1 MRKESEMLNKLIFKK
16 ILKPLLIELFF
27 FILYTFCIAMI
38 PYMNKMLFDRGFSG
52 GVRVVFHLGIIYLL
66 LIAGSA
72 LFQYISQ
79 LFEWHTDRQFS
90 LALKNRIFNQ
100 LYETRPYLYQTE
112 NAGEYVSYIDNN
124 VPAIM
129 EEYVEAIIDMIKSVF
144 QIFIY
149 GVILFIFID
158 YRIALIV
165 LCSSSISIFVPKL
178 TAKKI
183 AWKRKYYLKTLGEY
197 ISKITDLFKGNS
209 GLDAESKQAVQ
220 KYHGV
225 ILKKTEGSKFQ
236 WGKFKTLTNILNGF
250 VMDWVSLVTF
260 LGIGILY
267 IRGEITIGDGVAT
280 FGYIESFI
288 YPIKY
293 ILNDINA
300 INSSSEVFKEIERFL
315 FPKNKEVYEEIN
327 FQRIKNIEFKNVSV
341 KRGSFELKNFSYVFK
356 NDKAY
361 ALIGHSGS
369 GKSTLLQLLSGKIK
383 ADSGRILING
393 IEVTDTM
400 DLIAMKY
407 FSIIEQDP
415 YIFSQTF
422 TDNVSNFGAYSMEN
436 VDDKIQELPQ
446 EMIIKIQNTDSVKL
460 SGGEKQVLS
469 LIKSSLSGK
478 KVFLFDEVTSAI
490 DIKNRAFVRTFI
502 KQLDSSIRIEVIHD
516 EDLREF
522 DEIIE
527 FDGGDSE

>member
-1 MRKESEMLNKLIFKK
+1 M
-16 ILKPLLIELFF
+16 
-27 FILYTFCIAMI
+27 
-38 PYMNKMLFDRGFSG
+38 
-52 GVRVVFHLGIIYLL
+52 
-66 LIAGSA
+66 
-72 LFQYISQ
+72 
-79 LFEWHTDRQFS
+79 
-90 LALKNRIFNQ
+90 
-100 LYETRPYLYQTE
+100 
-112 NAGEYVSYIDNN
+112 
-124 VPAIM
+124 
-129 EEYVEAIIDMIKSVF
+129 
-144 QIFIY
+144 
-149 GVILFIFID
+149 
-158 YRIALIV
+158 
-165 LCSSSISIFVPKL
+165 
-178 TAKKI
+178 
-183 AWKRKYYLKTLGEY
+183 
-197 ISKITDLFKGNS
+197 
-209 GLDAESKQAVQ
+209 
-220 KYHGV
+220 
-225 ILKKTEGSKFQ
+225 
-236 WGKFKTLTNILNGF
+236 
-250 VMDWVSLVTF
+250 
-260 LGIGILY
+260 
-267 IRGEITIGDGVAT
+267 
-280 FGYIESFI
+280 
-288 YPIKY
+288 
-293 ILNDINA
+293 
-300 INSSSEVFKEIERFL
+300 
-315 FPKNKEVYEEIN
+315 
-327 FQRIKNIEFKNVSV
+327 

-446 EMIIKIQNTDSVKL
+446 EMITKVQNTDSVKL